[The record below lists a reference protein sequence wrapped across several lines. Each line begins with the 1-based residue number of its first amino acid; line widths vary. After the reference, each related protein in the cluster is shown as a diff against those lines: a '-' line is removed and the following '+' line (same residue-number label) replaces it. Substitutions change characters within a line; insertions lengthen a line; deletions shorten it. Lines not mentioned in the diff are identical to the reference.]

1 MSDNGLSRYVEA
13 IRAQGQNLRDSGS
26 ALAEQLRE
34 LDLTPW
40 RNRRLALVGM
50 GASYNAA
57 LASLGSFWAAGMPVT
72 PWLGPE
78 LERPGAAQNVDAVI
92 GISQTGRSA
101 EVVSCLATLPNTH
114 PKLGLTNDR
123 RSRLAAIADVTVS
136 LSLLEDSEV
145 RTLGYTGTLQALGI
159 IRDALAPEFERPDWN
174 WLADEVDG
182 RMAAAE
188 DLAERVVETIRE
200 FGNIDVVGSG
210 VSFGSAAQGA
220 LLLREVCRL
229 PASAYETYNYLHG
242 PLEALGPGMALI
254 AIGGAR
260 ETRLAVSMAAAGA
273 TVLLVT
279 SEVVDEQAG
288 IVVFRLPPTDE
299 ALRPV
304 LEILPLQTLSGAIA
318 KANGLPVG
326 RFRHHQDDTKLD

>member
-1 MSDNGLSRYVEA
+1 MSDTGLSRYVEA
-13 IRAQGQNLRDSGS
+13 VRAQGQNLRASG
-26 ALAEQLRE
+26 AAVAEQLRE

-40 RNRRLALVGM
+40 RNRRLGLIGM

-57 LASLGSFWAAGMPVT
+57 LASRGSFWAAGLAAA
-72 PWLGPE
+72 PWLGTD
-78 LERPGAAQNVDAVI
+78 LERPGAARNVDAVI

-101 EVVSCLATLPNTH
+101 EVISCLATLPNTH
-114 PKLGLTNDR
+114 PKLGLTDDPQ
-123 RSRLAAIADVTVS
+123 SRLATIADATVS

-145 RTLGYTGTLQALGI
+145 RTLGYTGTLQGLGI
-159 IRDALAPEFERPDWN
+159 LRDALAPEVERPDWN

-182 RMAAAE
+182 RIAAAD

-200 FGNIDVVGSG
+200 FGDFDVVGSG
-210 VSFGSAAQGA
+210 ASFGSAAQGA

-242 PLEALGPGMALI
+242 PLEAVGPGMALI

-260 ETRLAVSMAAAGA
+260 ETRLAISMAAAGA

-279 SEVVDEQAG
+279 SEQVDEQPG
-288 IVVFRLPPTDE
+288 MVVFRFPPTDE

-318 KANGLPVG
+318 KAKGLPVG
-326 RFRHHQDDTKLD
+326 QFRHHQDDTKLD